1 MTIKIFNGSTWN
13 AQKSLRF
20 YNGSVWSNAK
30 KGWIYNGSLWSQFY
44 PDYPLNTA
52 SPTVSGSTT
61 QGQTLSC
68 TTGTWNAND
77 AYIGTYTY
85 QWTRAGS
92 NISGATSSTYATVVA
107 DVGNA
112 IACKVTSTN
121 DRGATTV
128 TSSNSITVVSAIPGA
143 PSGLSLSD
151 TTDTPPTPGSMSV
164 SSVTQTSLNF
174 SFGAATGTFTA
185 YEVLTSNSNHVVSS
199 LNQTTRTGSITGG
212 SAGESY
218 FVSAF
223 TTNTN
228 CKLTASWSA
237 GTNATSYDVYVGG
250 SYVGNTT
257 STSYTHTAGSIGSK
271 SVNIRSRNASGAE
284 TTGVSGSI
292 TLSKKYSSGGTAA
305 SGNFL
310 SNYTVSWN
318 ANGGTVSPTSS
329 TVSPGSSVTAPTP
342 TRSGYS
348 FSGWYNASS
357 GGSLIV
363 NAGNSYT
370 PSSSIT
376 LFAQWTLTPITPSIG
391 SLSITTSDT
400 AQTLITVN
408 WSSTNQNTWSLTVSP
423 STGGSSGGSS
433 FSGTSQTSKYIGV
446 GTAGTTYTIQLTVTS
461 TTGHTASSSVN
472 HTPPSAGTAPSTPTS
487 LSNTY
492 SSGPTWSGSWAAS
505 TGTAPITYYWTLY
518 QSATS
523 GGSINAT
530 ASGNTTGTSF
540 SQSMNSA
547 NGFWAYFTVY
557 ASNSVGNSTTATSG
571 WA

>member
-1 MTIKIFNGSTWN
+1 MTIKIYDGSTWHT
-13 AQKSLRF
+13 QKSLRF

-30 KGWIYNGSLWSQFY
+30 KGWIYTGSAWSQFY
-44 PDYPLNTA
+44 PEYPLNTA

-61 QGQTLSC
+61 QGQTLSS
-68 TTGTWNAND
+68 TTGTWNNND
-77 AYIGTYTY
+77 AFLGTYTY

-92 NISGATSSTYATVVA
+92 NISGATSSTYSTVLG

-128 TSSNSITVVSAIPGA
+128 TSSNSISVVSAIPGA

-318 ANGGTVSPTSS
+318 ANGGTVSPASS

-342 TRSGYS
+342 TQSGYT
-348 FSGWYNASS
+348 FNGWYNASS

-376 LFAQWTLTPITPSIG
+376 LYAQWSLTPVIPSI
-391 SLSITTSDT
+391 SSISISTSDT
-400 AQTLITVN
+400 AQRLMTLN
-408 WSSTNQNTWSLTVSP
+408 WTSTNQSSYSATVSP
-423 STGGSSGGSS
+423 ATTLGSGPFTGTFATTRYMGSGNLGTLYTHSLTITSSTGN
-433 FSGTSQTSKYIGV
+433 
-446 GTAGTTYTIQLTVTS
+446 
-461 TTGHTASSSVN
+461 TASSSVT
-472 HTPPSAGTAPSTPTS
+472 HTPPAGATAPSTPTS

-492 SSGPTWSGSWAAS
+492 STGPSWSGSWAAS

-518 QSATS
+518 QSASS

-547 NGFWAYFTVY
+547 NGLWSYFTVY
-557 ASNSVGNSTTATSG
+557 ASNSAGNSTTATSG